1 METITQALN
10 SKHIASY
17 GTEKALLE
25 AIESIQA
32 SDHRHVVVQRK
43 DGRWTAIFAFSNLQ
57 GGGKPEDQGNLF
69 RYKVT
74 KKTAFMIFG

>member
-1 METITQALN
+1 METLTQAMN

-17 GTEKALLE
+17 KTKAALLE
-25 AIESIQA
+25 AIESIHA
-32 SDHRHVVVQRK
+32 SDHRYIACQRE

-57 GGGKPEDQGNLF
+57 HGKPEDMGNLF

-74 KKTAFMIFG
+74 KKTSFMIFG